1 MILQITKV
9 TYLEAY
15 RLRLQFNDGSV
26 KEVNLRTK
34 LYGEEFE
41 PLKNLDFFRQV
52 RLNPAS
58 HTIEWPNGACFSP
71 EYLHEIGV
79 EVRKTA

>member
-1 MILQITKV
+1 MILHITKV
-9 TYLEAY
+9 TYLQDY

-26 KEVNLRTK
+26 KEVNLRNK
-34 LYGEEFE
+34 LYGEEFK
-41 PLKNLDFFRQV
+41 PLEKLDFFRQV

-58 HTIEWPNGACFSP
+58 HTIEWPNGANFSP

-79 EVRKTA
+79 EVE

>member
-1 MILQITKV
+1 MILHITKL
-9 TYLEAY
+9 TYLEDY

-26 KEVNLRTK
+26 KEVNLRNK

-41 PLKNLDFFRQV
+41 PLKKLDFFRQV
-52 RLNPAS
+52 RLNQAS
-58 HTIEWPNGACFSP
+58 HTIEWPNGAYFSP

-79 EVRKTA
+79 EVG